1 MARYDKDDELNT
13 PHPKH
18 IDKPKGEM
26 TIREAASKEMEE
38 QSTGTTVMRG
48 KAVHG
53 FGNGTDT
60 SKRHGDM
67 RSMDMPMMHGPALQE
82 VEAPMKGS
90 TAGMGMGMQPPST
103 GESVTR
109 LMDMIFQLPFH
120 AQLSVLRMMAPRV
133 LGSMDS
139 RDLDNFL
146 RDLRSEISTVESG
159 EEGTG
164 TRITNT
170 PDIQGT

>member
-1 MARYDKDDELNT
+1 MARYDKDKKLDLPQN
-13 PHPKH
+13 PNH
-18 IDKPKGEM
+18 IDKPKGAM
-26 TIREAASKEMEE
+26 SIREAASMEMEE
-38 QSTGTTVMRG
+38 HSTGTTVMRG

-60 SKRHGDM
+60 SKRHGDTRPMEM
-67 RSMDMPMMHGPALQE
+67 RMMEVPMDTGP
-82 VEAPMKGS
+82 
-90 TAGMGMGMQPPST
+90 QPPSP

-109 LMDMIFQLPFH
+109 IMDMIFQLPFH
-120 AQLSVLRMMAPRV
+120 AQLSVMRMMAPRV
-133 LGSMDS
+133 LGAMDA

-146 RDLRSEISTVESG
+146 RDLRSEISRVESS

-164 TRITNT
+164 TRVTET

>member
-1 MARYDKDDELNT
+1 MARYDKDNEFN
-13 PHPKH
+13 
-18 IDKPKGEM
+18 KPKGQM
-26 TIREAASKEMEE
+26 SVREAASMEMEE
-38 QSTGTTVMRG
+38 HTTETLSMRG

-60 SKRHGDM
+60 SKRHTGT
-67 RSMDMPMMHGPALQE
+67 RPMD
-82 VEAPMKGS
+82 
-90 TAGMGMGMQPPST
+90 MQPPSA

-109 LMDMIFQLPFH
+109 IMDMIFQLPFH
-120 AQLSVLRMMAPRV
+120 AQLSVMRMMAPRV
-133 LGSMDS
+133 LGAMDA

-146 RDLRSEISTVESG
+146 RDLRSEISTSMEPG

-164 TRITNT
+164 THATDT